1 MPMKELNPITQK
13 KHEEQMLKFLREGRF
28 YAFDQKAKEHHQL
41 LQIREPITIADLQIE
56 ENDKEK
62 GNFLLRV
69 ICILTDIVEGVGVD
83 LLQLLQRYDKYLE
96 LPILLLLG
104 NLQKTARSI
113 NKIIDSVGD
122 EKYSMSFGDV
132 VDELQPLILDMIQET
147 FNERR
152 V

>member
-41 LQIREPITIADLQIE
+41 LQIRQPITVADMQIE
-56 ENDKEK
+56 EHDKEK
-62 GNFLLRV
+62 ANFLLRV
-69 ICILTDIVEGVGVD
+69 ICILTDIVDGAGVD
-83 LLQLLQRYDKYLE
+83 LLSLLKKYDKYIE
-96 LPILLLLG
+96 LPILLLLE
-104 NLQKTARSI
+104 NLQKTARLI
-113 NKIIDSVGD
+113 NKIIDDVGI
-122 EKYSMSFGDV
+122 EKYAESFGDV